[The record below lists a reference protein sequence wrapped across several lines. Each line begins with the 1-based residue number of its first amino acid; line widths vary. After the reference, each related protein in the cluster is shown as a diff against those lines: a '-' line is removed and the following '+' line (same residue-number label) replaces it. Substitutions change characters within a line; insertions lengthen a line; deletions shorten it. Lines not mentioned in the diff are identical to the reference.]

1 MHAWSNIDQLVFYI
15 AVRHKPPQVYKHGL
29 KFSHFTSVGASVD
42 SLLVER
48 HVEGNDSGK
57 VGHIVMQLH
66 VHTRLLVKLCQV
78 SELDH
83 VIFAR
88 CKAHTPKK
96 AEISKTWQNNVTLYF
111 NTNVVLK
118 CQNFKYRLHVAL

>member
-1 MHAWSNIDQLVFYI
+1 M
-15 AVRHKPPQVYKHGL
+15 AVRHKSPQVYKQPVQ
-29 KFSHFTSVGASVD
+29 FSRFTSVGAGVD

-48 HVEGNDSGK
+48 HVEGNDRGK
-57 VGHIVMQLH
+57 VGHIVTQLH
-66 VHTRLLVKLCQV
+66 VHTRLLVKFCQV

-96 AEISKTWQNNVTLYF
+96 AEIRKKRGNIFFPKECSFGNS
-111 NTNVVLK
+111 
-118 CQNFKYRLHVAL
+118 